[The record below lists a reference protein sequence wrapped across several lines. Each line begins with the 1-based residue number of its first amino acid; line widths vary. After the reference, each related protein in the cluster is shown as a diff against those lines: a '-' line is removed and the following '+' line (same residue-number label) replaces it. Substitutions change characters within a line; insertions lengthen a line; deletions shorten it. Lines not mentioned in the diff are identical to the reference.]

1 MYLHVGNNV
10 MIPERRIIGIF
21 DLEITS
27 QSRITAAY
35 LRNAEQES
43 VVIDA
48 CEDIPK
54 SFLVC
59 DHPYH
64 RQIVYLSQLN
74 SRTLQGRVDEQENNP
89 SVRRPADSSPASRGA
104 KEEEPRNDDKH
115 QSQHRDPDGQLQ
127 LVESQ
132 ADDGKGG
139 HKDQNADDQEDLL
152 GIFL

>member
-1 MYLHVGNNV
+1 MYLHIGNDQ
-10 MIPERRIIGIF
+10 MLPARRIIGIF

-27 QSRITAAY
+27 QSRITAAF
-35 LRNAEQES
+35 LKNAEQEG

-74 SRTLQGRVDEQENNP
+74 SRTLLGRAEEQE
-89 SVRRPADSSPASRGA
+89 
-104 KEEEPRNDDKH
+104 KT
-115 QSQHRDPDGQLQ
+115 
-127 LVESQ
+127 
-132 ADDGKGG
+132 
-139 HKDQNADDQEDLL
+139 
-152 GIFL
+152 I